1 MRLFRQKKWM
11 ADVIVPLLLVTLFLN
26 GPLIQYHK
34 YPPNAYKFSN
44 QSIKTMFRDL
54 KQLFPEIQSTY
65 CYRWHG
71 DVYIGLSAAG
81 KGREMASQIVAAAQ
95 NTISSDAF
103 IADFITQDPHTAHR
117 RKQTDIYLQL
127 YQNFGTPAYCGYVGY
142 MEEGHCFGP
151 PEEEGY
157 EDNFQTWTGRFAWE
171 PEKCRMCGFYVE
183 NFFSRD
189 I

>member
-1 MRLFRQKKWM
+1 MCLPRQKKW
-11 ADVIVPLLLVTLFLN
+11 AANFLLLAVLVLCCPYFRFH
-26 GPLIQYHK
+26 I
-34 YPPNAYKFSN
+34 YPMGAYRFSN
-44 QSIKTMFRDL
+44 QSINTMFRDL
-54 KQLFPEIQSTY
+54 KRSFPKIQGTY
-65 CYRWHG
+65 CYQYHG
-71 DVYIGLSAAG
+71 NVYIGLAAAG

-103 IADFITQDPHTAHR
+103 ISDFITQDPNTAHI
-117 RKQTDIYLQL
+117 RKQTDIYLQF

-171 PEKCRMCGFYVE
+171 PEKCEMCGFYVE